1 MYFCEFIRSVLLGDC
16 ACVNTYCR
24 HISMCFPQLYQTFA
38 DSPHMLLP
46 GIPESQSGVPHSP
59 SMLSFSISYPLGH
72 LLVPAPLVVR
82 DHVAY
87 GLYPEHA
94 GAAHRTAGRM
104 PRASQH
110 TERCP
115 WSTGRRRWPHLLY
128 ARGQTCYEVR
138 WGNLSSASA
147 LCSCHQQEPK
157 LQRGG
162 WGESLAGWL
171 GGTEWC

>member
-1 MYFCEFIRSVLLGDC
+1 MYFCEFNRLLGDC
-16 ACVNTYCR
+16 VCVNTYCR

-38 DSPHMLLP
+38 DTVLTCCCLEYQSLSQVPPPRSPAMF
-46 GIPESQSGVPHSP
+46 
-59 SMLSFSISYPLGH
+59 SFSISYPLGQMM
-72 LLVPAPLVVR
+72 VPALLVVR
-82 DHVAY
+82 DRVAY

>member
-1 MYFCEFIRSVLLGDC
+1 MPFTALSNLCW
-16 ACVNTYCR
+16 
-24 HISMCFPQLYQTFA
+24 H
-38 DSPHMLLP
+38 SPHMLRP
-46 GIPESQSGVPHSP
+46 GRPESQSVRCPASP
-59 SMLSFSISYPLGH
+59 SPPAIFYFSVSYPLGQTM
-72 LLVPAPLVVR
+72 VPAPLVVR

-87 GLYPEHA
+87 RLYPEHA
-94 GAAHRTAGRM
+94 GAAHRAAGRM

-115 WSTGRRRWPHLLY
+115 WSTGRRRWLHLLY

-157 LQRGG
+157 LKRRG
-162 WGESLAGWL
+162 WGEGLAGWL